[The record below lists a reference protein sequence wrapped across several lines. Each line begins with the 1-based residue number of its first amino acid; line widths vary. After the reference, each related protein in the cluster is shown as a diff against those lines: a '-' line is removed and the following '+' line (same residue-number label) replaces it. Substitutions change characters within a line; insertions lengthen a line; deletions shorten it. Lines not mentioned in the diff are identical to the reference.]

1 MEKSV
6 ITDMKTTRIKRGNE
20 KRDCTTEAR
29 TQPCKLFLALLTK
42 TRNKEHRK
50 IRPLVPY
57 PRKSEKTELLVRAK
71 SL

>member
-1 MEKSV
+1 
-6 ITDMKTTRIKRGNE
+6 MKTTRIKRGNE

-57 PRKSEKTELLVRAK
+57 LRKSEKTELLVRAK